1 MKVVS
6 EAARRYARALYE
18 VCDSQEV
25 RANVLAQLRELALA
39 IESEPE
45 IAAFLESNTVASAS
59 KAKSI
64 SASLETKAQLP
75 LLKNFLGV
83 LSERNRLGL
92 LTEISESFLHLND
105 TANGVVRGTVRSVE
119 SLGPEER
126 KSIQER
132 ISKSTGKQV
141 ILDYREDKSLI
152 GGLVAQ
158 VGSLTFDDSID
169 LHLKKMNDELKKRGH

>member
-1 MKVVS
+1 MRVVS

-18 VCDSQEV
+18 VCDGQET

-39 IESEPE
+39 IDSEPE
-45 IAAFLESNTVASAS
+45 ITAYFHSNTVGAAQ

-64 SASLETKAQLP
+64 TASLEPKVQLP
-75 LLKNFLGV
+75 ILKSFLGV
-83 LSERNRLGL
+83 LAERNRLGL
-92 LTEISESFLHLND
+92 VAEISESFLRLND
-105 TANGVVRGTVRSVE
+105 EANGVVRGTVRSVE
-119 SLGPEER
+119 SLGPDER